1 MLRVRPFIVA
11 ATLTL
16 STAPALAQ
24 SSSASSAASDP
35 RVTLTSPAHT
45 GTEPITIVDGV
56 AASVGATIIAVPT
69 SIALANAMTRL
80 SPDLIGGAIPAL
92 LWLGFAP
99 PFAANGLA
107 VLAMNLHE
115 PGRYNLWPSIMATV
129 PVHWGAI
136 AVGALSGVWMGN
148 IVNLALFTLAESI
161 VLPSLAVTIAWATRR
176 PPRTNVTHRARRAP
190 SATVLADRAPLFR
203 ASQLLDARAS
213 ANAITASNAVTVP
226 VWAGSF

>member
-1 MLRVRPFIVA
+1 MPLVRPFIVA
-11 ATLTL
+11 AALTL
-16 STAPALAQ
+16 STSTALAQ
-24 SSSASSAASDP
+24 SSSASTAASDP
-35 RVTLTSPAHT
+35 RVTLTSPANS

-56 AASVGATIIAVPT
+56 VASVSATVLAVPT

-136 AVGALSGVWMGN
+136 AIGALSGVWMGN
-148 IVNLALFTLAESI
+148 IVNLALFTLAESV

-176 PPRTNVTHRARRAP
+176 PPRASVAPRARRAP
-190 SATVLADRAPLFR
+190 SATVLADRSPLFR
-203 ASQLLDARAS
+203 ASQQFDARTN
-213 ANAITASNAVTVP
+213 ANTLTASSAVTVP
-226 VWAGSF
+226 VWSGSF

>member
-1 MLRVRPFIVA
+1 MPVVRPFIVA
-11 ATLTL
+11 AALTL

-24 SSSASSAASDP
+24 TSSAPSATPDP
-35 RVTLTSPAHT
+35 RVTLTSAANSA
-45 GTEPITIVDGV
+45 TEPITIVDGV
-56 AASVGATIIAVPT
+56 AASVGATVIAVPT

-148 IVNLALFTLAESI
+148 VVNLALFTLAESI
-161 VLPSLAVTIAWATRR
+161 VLPSLAVTVAWATRR
-176 PPRTNVTHRARRAP
+176 PPRTAPASSRRAP
-190 SATVLADRAPLFR
+190 MATVVAERAPLFR
-203 ASQLLDARAS
+203 GAQLLDTRANGA
-213 ANAITASNAVTVP
+213 ANTAPNVVTVP